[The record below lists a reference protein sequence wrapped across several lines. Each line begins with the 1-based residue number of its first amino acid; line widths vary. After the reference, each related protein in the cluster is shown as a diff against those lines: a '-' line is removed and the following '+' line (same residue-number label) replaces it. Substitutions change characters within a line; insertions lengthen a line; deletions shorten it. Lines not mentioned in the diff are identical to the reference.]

1 MPTFERLPRFD
12 KDWAGLSPAEQQR
25 FRRAVASFITDL
37 SAGRPF
43 RQGLRVKRVKST
55 SDVWEMTFA
64 PDGRATWQYGR
75 EIRVG
80 EPHVVWRRVGSLS
93 PWPAPPPGQP
103 AAR

>member
-43 RQGLRVKRVKST
+43 RQGLRVKREEHVGCVGDDLRAGRSR
-55 SDVWEMTFA
+55 DVA
-64 PDGRATWQYGR
+64 
-75 EIRVG
+75 IR
-80 EPHVVWRRVGSLS
+80 
-93 PWPAPPPGQP
+93 PGDP
-103 AAR
+103 GW